1 MARNRLE
8 LRTGELVFSEG
19 DPPTSAFLIE
29 SGCIA
34 IQARTGD
41 GEIELGR
48 LGAGDLLGEMGV
60 LDSSPRT
67 ASARALSDAVLIAI
81 DAEQLH
87 ERLDAADPVVR
98 ALLRGQLQRYRS
110 ALSALRGDTEVPA
123 VDSATLGSE
132 ARAEDAGAIDK
143 IRLET
148 QLRDALARTELEVLF
163 QPLLDIGAGR
173 IAGYEALIRWAHP
186 TRGAVSPGEFI
197 RLAEETSLIVPVGY
211 YVFTAV
217 ARMLARLA
225 EENRGALPF
234 IAVNVSARQLE
245 EAGFLAEVVAIAEA
259 AGAPL
264 HAIKIEVTES
274 LTLDVD
280 RVAALIGRAHE
291 LGMTVAL
298 DDFGTGFSNLGHLH
312 RLHFD
317 TVKLDQ
323 GFVRQMLD
331 HPRVHAIVQA
341 IASMVAT
348 LDADLVAEG
357 VETAAQLDALRA
369 IGCRY
374 AQGWLIGRPMD
385 RDAVLAQQRENR
397 AAQP

>member
-1 MARNRLE
+1 MNRNRIE
-8 LRTGELVFSEG
+8 LRTGDLVFREG
-19 DPPTSAFLIE
+19 DPPTSAFLID

-34 IQARTGD
+34 IYARTGE
-41 GEIELGR
+41 GELELGR

-67 ASARALSDAVLIAI
+67 ASAKALSDAVLIAI
-81 DAEQLH
+81 DAEQLN

-110 ALSALRGDTEVPA
+110 ALSALRGVADASANQSAA
-123 VDSATLGSE
+123 VEAE
-132 ARAEDAGAIDK
+132 ARAEDADAIDK

-148 QLRDALARTELEVLF
+148 QLRDALARGDLEVRF
-163 QPLLDIGAGR
+163 QPLLEIESGR
-173 IAGYEALIRWAHP
+173 IAGYEALIRWDHP
-186 TRGAVSPGEFI
+186 TRGAVSPAEFI

-211 YVFTAV
+211 HVFAEV
-217 ARMLARLA
+217 ARTLARLA
-225 EENRGALPF
+225 DVAAGAPPF

-245 EAGFLAEVVAIAEA
+245 EPEFLAEVVAIATA
-259 AGAPL
+259 AKAPL
-264 HAIKIEVTES
+264 AAIKIEVTES
-274 LTLDVD
+274 LTLDVE
-280 RVAALIGRAHE
+280 RVGTLIGRAHE

-341 IASMVAT
+341 IATMVAA
-348 LDADLVAEG
+348 LDADMVAEG
-357 VETAAQLDALRA
+357 VETDAQLDALRA

-374 AQGWLIGRPMD
+374 AQGWLIGRPLD
-385 RDAVLAQQRENR
+385 LDAVIAQQRAR
-397 AAQP
+397 

>member
-1 MARNRLE
+1 MIQHRIE
-8 LRTGELVFSEG
+8 LRAGDVIFREG
-19 DPPTSAFLIE
+19 DAPTSAFLIE
-29 SGCIA
+29 SGSIV
-34 IQARTGD
+34 IEARVANGD
-41 GEIELGR
+41 IELGR

-67 ASARALSDAVLIAI
+67 ASARALTDAVLIAI
-81 DAEQLH
+81 DAEQLN
-87 ERLDAADPVVR
+87 ERLCAADPVIR

-110 ALSALRGDTEVPA
+110 ALSALRGDADSPA
-123 VDSATLGSE
+123 GSTRPVKTD
-132 ARAEDAGAIDK
+132 ARAEDADAIDK

-148 QLRDALARTELEVLF
+148 QLREALTGGGLEVRY
-163 QPLLDIGAGR
+163 QPLLEIANAR
-173 IAGYEALIRWAHP
+173 IAGYEALIRWVHP
-186 TRGAVSPGEFI
+186 TRGAVSPAEFI

-211 YVFTAV
+211 HVFTEV
-217 ARMLARLA
+217 ARTLALITEA
-225 EENRGALPF
+225 APATPPF
-234 IAVNVSARQLE
+234 VAVNVSARQLE
-245 EAGFLAEVVAIAEA
+245 EPLFLDQLVAIAET

-264 HAIKIEVTES
+264 SAIKIEVTES

-280 RVAALIGRAHE
+280 RVAALIGRAHS

-312 RLHFD
+312 RLCFD

-341 IASMVAT
+341 IAAMIAA
-348 LDADLVAEG
+348 LDADMVAEG

-374 AQGWLIGRPMD
+374 AQGWLVGKPLD
-385 RDAVLAQQRENR
+385 RDAVLAQQRAR
-397 AAQP
+397 